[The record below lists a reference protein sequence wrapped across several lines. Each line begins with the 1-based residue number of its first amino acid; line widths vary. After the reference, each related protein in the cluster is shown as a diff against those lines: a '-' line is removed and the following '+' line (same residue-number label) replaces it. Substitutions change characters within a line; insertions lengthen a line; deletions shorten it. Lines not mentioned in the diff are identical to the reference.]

1 MPLPTKDYIMLV
13 DSHRPMSLTQRPEKG
28 RYRIG
33 ARSAREAEKFLKAKI
48 KQGHI
53 QVYYIDERPAIPTP
67 RGKIIK
73 EDPNRPFPGL

>member
-1 MPLPTKDYIMLV
+1 MPLPTRDYIMLV
-13 DSHRPMSLTQRPEKG
+13 DSHRPMGLTQRPEKG

-33 ARSAREAEKFLKAKI
+33 ARNAKEAEKFLKAKI

-73 EDPNRPFPGL
+73 EDADGPSPGL